1 MKEMI
6 VTTKK
11 LTKAYH
17 GQKVVNSLSL
27 EIPKN
32 QVYGLLG
39 ANGAGKSTLSN
50 LITGFYPLVL

>member
-1 MKEMI
+1 MI

-39 ANGAGKSTLSN
+39 ANGAGKSTTLKMIAG
-50 LITGFYPLVL
+50 LIKPS